1 MNLVDSSGWLEYFTD
16 GKNAEFFAPV
26 IENTD
31 ELIVSV
37 INLYEIYK
45 KIASEKDD
53 DSAIQAIALMQ
64 QPKVIDVTNSISI
77 LAARLSIK
85 LGMPMADS
93 IIYATAR
100 MYNAIVWTQDSDF
113 KNLEGVRY
121 FRKNQSFKN

>member
-16 GKNAEFFAPV
+16 SKNAEFFAPV

-37 INLYEIYK
+37 INLYEVYK

-53 DSAIQAIALMQ
+53 NLATQAIALMQ

-77 LAARLSIK
+77 LAARLGIK

-100 MYNAIVWTQDSDF
+100 MYDAIVWTQDSDF

-121 FRKNQSFKN
+121 FRKN